1 MGHDKTVELLI
12 KGEIDV
18 NIRDT
23 FFYTALDIG
32 LYEIKLMK

>member
-18 NIRDT
+18 NIKDNDGW
-23 FFYTALDIG
+23 TALHRG
-32 LYEIKLMK
+32 LLKIK